1 LSDRLIEIARRREA
15 QAWNL
20 PGTDKTWV
28 LHALW
33 EHRLFQKEVA
43 RARRAGGH

>member
-1 LSDRLIEIARRREA
+1 MSDRLIEIARRIEA
-15 QAWNL
+15 QRWNL

-33 EHRLFQKEVA
+33 EHHLLLTEML
-43 RARRAGGH
+43 RARRVDAH

>member
-1 LSDRLIEIARRREA
+1 MSERLIEIARRIES
-15 QAWNL
+15 QPWNR

-33 EHRLFQKEVA
+33 TQQRFEQEV
-43 RARRAGGH
+43 RRAKRV